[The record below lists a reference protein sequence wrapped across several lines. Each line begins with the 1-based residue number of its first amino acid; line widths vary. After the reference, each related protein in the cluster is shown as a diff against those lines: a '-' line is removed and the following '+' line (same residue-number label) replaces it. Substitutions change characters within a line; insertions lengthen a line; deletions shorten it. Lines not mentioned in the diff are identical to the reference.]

1 LTSEIN
7 HPRRKGSYSHQTSIG
22 MQRQLGTT
30 MAVEANYVYTGGR
43 GEENTYNI
51 NLSYNP
57 ATGTNYP
64 FSDISRRPFP
74 EWGVV
79 NLGFLEGYSNYHGL
93 ETSFTK
99 RFSDRWQAS
108 GTYTLSGFWDG
119 TPPPPVIEIVNGQLT
134 RRELGFDVASDLGGE
149 YSLAAGDQRHRA
161 VLNGIWEIGYGVQV
175 SGLYFFGSG
184 VRRSTTYGGDL
195 RNVGGTGIS
204 EQRLRPDGTI
214 VPRNSFVGDP
224 IHRVDVRLQKR
235 INLGRGR
242 SVSGFVEAFNLFNH
256 ENYGSY
262 TTQES
267 SVNYGKPS
275 FNSNLAYQAR
285 MLQLGFRL
293 AF

>member
-1 LTSEIN
+1 
-7 HPRRKGSYSHQTSIG
+7 
-22 MQRQLGTT
+22 

-43 GEENTYNI
+43 GEENTYNV

-74 EWGVV
+74 EWGLV

-108 GTYTLSGFWDG
+108 GTYTLAGFWDG
-119 TPPPPVIEIVNGQLT
+119 TPPPPVIAIVDGQLT
-134 RRELGFDVASDLGGE
+134 RSELGFDVAKDLGGE

-161 VLNGIWEIGYGVQV
+161 VFNGIWEIGYRLPGERALLLRL
-175 SGLYFFGSG
+175 G
-184 VRRSTTYGGDL
+184 RAAHHDL
-195 RNVGGTGIS
+195 RRRPA
-204 EQRLRPDGTI
+204 QRRRHCRQRAATASRRHDRPAQQLRGRSDS
-214 VPRNSFVGDP
+214 PRGHAAAEADQP
-224 IHRVDVRLQKR
+224 RRR
-235 INLGRGR
+235 R
-242 SVSGFVEAFNLFNH
+242 SVSGFVEVFNAFNH

-267 SVNYGKPS
+267 SASYGQPS

-285 MLQLGFRL
+285 MLQLGFRV